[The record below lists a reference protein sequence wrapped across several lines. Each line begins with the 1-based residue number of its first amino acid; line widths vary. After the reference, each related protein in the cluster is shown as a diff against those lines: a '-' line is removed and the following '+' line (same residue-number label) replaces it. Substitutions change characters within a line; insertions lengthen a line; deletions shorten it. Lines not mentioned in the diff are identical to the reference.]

1 MKRILKVIVIGAIGS
16 MLSIPVIANTLS
28 VSCRISDGGKHPD
41 IWFAGIT
48 SENIDI
54 NNYGESGNLSM
65 TATVSGNGNTAVFSR
80 QTNYTK
86 VENRLELTNSWLTIP
101 VTMEEFKEHFGLFP
115 KITCTSP

>member
-28 VSCRISDGGKHPD
+28 VGCRISVDSGHPD
-41 IWFAGIT
+41 IWFEGIT
-48 SENIDI
+48 SEKIDI
-54 NNYGESGNLSM
+54 DNYGESGNLSM
-65 TATVSGNGNTAVFSR
+65 TATVSGKGNTAVFSK
-80 QTNYTK
+80 QTLYIK
-86 VENRLELTNSWLTIP
+86 VKNRLELSAIWITIP